1 MERKI
6 LSAKEAQQLNSLV
19 LAYVGDAVQSL
30 YVRQNL
36 ATTLD
41 LKAGELHKLAS
52 KVVNAHNQAVLAD
65 KLFDTFTQEEKDVF
79 LRGRNGKSH
88 HKAKNQTGADYRKA
102 TGFEA
107 VIGYLYLTGN
117 DARIAELLGETNEN
131 WRKKLC
137 FWSTKQRYNNS

>member
-131 WRKKLC
+131 WR
-137 FWSTKQRYNNS
+137 

>member
-1 MERKI
+1 MERTI
-6 LSAKEAQQLNSLV
+6 LSAKDAQQLNSLV

-30 YVRQNL
+30 YVRQKL
-36 ATTLD
+36 ATSCD
-41 LKAGELHKLAS
+41 CKAGELHKLAS
-52 KVVNAHNQAVLAD
+52 KVVNAHNQALLSD
-65 KLFDTFTQEEKDVF
+65 KLFDTFTEEEKSVF

-131 WRKKLC
+131 
-137 FWSTKQRYNNS
+137 

>member
-1 MERKI
+1 MERTI

-30 YVRQNL
+30 YVRQDL
-36 ATTLD
+36 ATKHD

-52 KVVNAHNQAVLAD
+52 KVVNAHNQALLAD
-65 KLFDTFTQEEKDVF
+65 KLFDTLTEEEKSVF

-117 DARIAELLGETNEN
+117 DARIAELLGESNEN
-131 WRKKLC
+131 
-137 FWSTKQRYNNS
+137 

>member
-6 LSAKEAQQLNSLV
+6 LSAKEAQQLKSLV

-36 ATTLD
+36 ATTCD
-41 LKAGELHKLAS
+41 LKAGQLHKLAS
-52 KVVNAHNQAVLAD
+52 MVVNAHNQALLAD

-117 DARIAELLGETNEN
+117 DSRIAELLGESNEN
-131 WRKKLC
+131 
-137 FWSTKQRYNNS
+137 

>member
-30 YVRQNL
+30 YVRQSL
-36 ATTLD
+36 ATSCD

-52 KVVNAHNQAVLAD
+52 SIVNAHNQALLAD
-65 KLFDTFTQEEKDVF
+65 KLMDSFTQEEKDVF

-117 DARIAELLGETNEN
+117 DSRIVELLGDTNEN
-131 WRKKLC
+131 
-137 FWSTKQRYNNS
+137 